1 MKLTRLIEVEET
13 IYIDLLKEKI
23 NKRNVFFFLNICKA
37 FSLKTLCEYIMSV
50 LKNNFITFSKT
61 SNFNAFDYVTFQGI
75 INSSELNVSNEI
87 EVFEAIISW
96 VSYDETNR
104 KKFACDLLKTVRL
117 PLLPTAVVETIVGN
131 HPFWKNCRCC
141 REHVEGVL
149 VRKSSLVVATDP
161 QFQNRWC
168 ANQYVPYMFA
178 SATKRVFFESDAGFT
193 VEKLGSSRSALQV
206 NDFAYRFDR
215 FQRLKIISK
224 YDKKWKQINLV
235 EDQYAAC
242 FFMKKL
248 YIVGGGELDK
258 RLAMYDPLKK
268 CHCYDPKTGR
278 MRRIKR
284 LREARFGHSCVV
296 FNGRMVA
303 TGGCDN
309 LKKSV
314 EAYDHF
320 EGEWTYMAGLTATRY
335 HHGSVAAG
343 NKLYVVGGTGCRKIH
358 LRSCE
363 VFDLR
368 SKRFVRLVE
377 PKLPLGGAPIRDA
390 FGASGGK
397 IVVRAGEGEVFVYD
411 SNVGEWCSVVGVP
424 EGIPLF
430 PSVVRRY

>member
-1 MKLTRLIEVEET
+1 M
-13 IYIDLLKEKI
+13 LKEKI

-61 SNFNAFDYVTFQGI
+61 SNFNAFDYVTFQNI

-87 EVFEAIISW
+87 EVFEAVISW
-96 VSYDETNR
+96 VSYDVTNR
-104 KKFACDLLKTVRL
+104 KKFTCDLLKTVRL

-149 VRKSSLVVATDP
+149 VRKGTSSLVVATDP

-248 YIVGGGELDK
+248 YIVGGAELDK

-268 CHCYDPKTGR
+268 CRCYDPKTGG
-278 MRRIKR
+278 MRRIER
-284 LREARFGHSCVV
+284 LRKARFGHSCVV
-296 FNGRMVA
+296 FNGRMVV
-303 TGGCDN
+303 TGDN

-320 EGEWTYMAGLTATRY
+320 EGEWTCMAGLTARRY

-343 NKLYVVGGTGCRKIH
+343 NKLCVVGGTCRKI
-358 LRSCE
+358 LQSCE
-363 VFDLR
+363 AFDLG
-368 SKRFVRLVE
+368 SGKFARLVE
-377 PKLPLGGAPIRDA
+377 LVPLGAAPIRDA
-390 FGASGGK
+390 FGANGK
-397 IVVRAGEGEVFVYD
+397 IVVRMGEGEVFVCD
-411 SNVGEWCSVVGVP
+411 AAVGEWCSAVGVP
-424 EGIPLF
+424 ESIPLF